1 MFALLLNIAMHS
13 VQNQT
18 IYHIAFWLH
27 LQGPQ
32 NDSFALRDRK
42 NFKLF

>member
-1 MFALLLNIAMHS
+1 MFALLLNMAMHS
-13 VQNQT
+13 VLNQT
-18 IYHIAFWLH
+18 IYTLH
-27 LQGPQ
+27 FGSILQGPQ